1 MRQRK
6 SADKMAITF
15 DADYSYRV
23 QTDRS
28 PRKQRV
34 FRIRTNPLDAYGEH
48 DFFLIRLRMRKAQIL
63 TLHEAPRS
71 KLEYPQTRKGVLPA
85 LLQLIIAKRIYACG
99 YVLGVLGDMH
109 SVSIAIC
116 NRLENSTPGHMYF

>member
-1 MRQRK
+1 MRQKK

-15 DADYSYRV
+15 DADYRV
-23 QTDRS
+23 QTERS

-34 FRIRTNPLDAYGEH
+34 FRIRTNPLDAY
-48 DFFLIRLRMRKAQIL
+48 
-63 TLHEAPRS
+63 
-71 KLEYPQTRKGVLPA
+71 PQTRKVALPA
-85 LLQLIIAKRIYACG
+85 LLQLITAKRIYACG